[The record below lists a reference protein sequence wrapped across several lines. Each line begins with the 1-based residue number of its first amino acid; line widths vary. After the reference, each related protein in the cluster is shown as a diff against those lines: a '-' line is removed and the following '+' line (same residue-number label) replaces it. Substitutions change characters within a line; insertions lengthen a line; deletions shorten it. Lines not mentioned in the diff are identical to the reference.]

1 MADPVKPL
9 DRLKPF
15 QRINNDDFVVRRAP
29 DGRGVPCGC
38 RTPDQFAN
46 MEEEFKKFIDSRLP
60 LPLLRVLDTVRD
72 IANAAAA
79 AARAAAV
86 AAATT
91 LAAAQG
97 LLGGPIT
104 AVIAAI
110 LGFATALAAISAF
123 VNDVVDVITTAL
135 RGFLVRIGRRL
146 ALRALR
152 VTPQWV
158 PVLRGA
164 SSASITR
171 DQIIE
176 VEGIV
181 TRSYGDPIEPPFFQW
196 HTWLN
201 WSIQVRP
208 EEKYGNV
215 VSPAATPP
223 NTEDAQGGETAIA
236 RAGSFEIQWDAG
248 ALFEQPMTFGGGF
261 NDPFASGFRD
271 TDMPDVDGP
280 MTSGDWIWPMTGMF
294 VWASGRWVYDCSRT
308 TSGTDPLMCAVM
320 NPPRAIATATWEA
333 VQFAENDPGDQKPSR
348 VPAIRFMFFA
358 CKRGGY
364 MSYDTLADH
373 DYEFILD
380 LPPLQQ
386 KLAPFPIGHTPD
398 FPHNT
403 IVVRPRLLKGRVS
416 LPFAGAKLL
425 DPVIEVIASDDPSVP
440 PRQVRLTIPKAQL
453 EGADA
458 GGVMLSL
465 GWFDPNLE
473 RAATV
478 KRCSVSFGGLQGR
491 FTVRDNPV
499 KQIRDMFKK
508 EEADLRKEIAD
519 RVAKIKILGLG
530 LDDIPKVPDP
540 LHPGQQIDLG
550 GDLKKLVAQIVDK
563 ALEGFINALA
573 DVVGSKA
580 ETEEWLLRVGVN
592 GRWQTRYFPGLD
604 KGALALSKPMG
615 FEVFLG
621 PDDFLFFSTGGVE
634 FNPVGD
640 MMRAAKGARQLTRRT
655 RQPFTWNEIVNATR
669 DDLREL
675 VFQYALEVLTGN
687 SASANPALG
696 LENAVLGIIDPDFSR
711 PGDVVE
717 ASNPLRMKD
726 VQPQSVQVR
735 RLARFARATG
745 EQLVLV
751 ENRNL
756 DDYQLTALI
765 QIARQR

>member
-9 DRLKPF
+9 NRLKPF
-15 QRINNDDFVVRRAP
+15 QRINNDDFVVAAPP
-29 DGRGVPCGC
+29 DGLGVPCGC
-38 RTPDQFAN
+38 HTPDEFAN
-46 MEEEFKKFIDSRLP
+46 LEQEFKDFLDSRLP
-60 LPLLRVLDTVRD
+60 LPLLKVLDTVGD
-72 IANAAAA
+72 IAKAAAE

-86 AAATT
+86 AAATA

-97 LLGGPIT
+97 LLGGPI
-104 AVIAAI
+104 ASVIAAI
-110 LGFATALAAISAF
+110 LGFATAVAAITAF
-123 VNDVVDVITTAL
+123 VNDVVGVITTVL
-135 RGFLVRIGRRL
+135 RGFMIRIGRRL
-146 ALRALR
+146 ALRAIR
-152 VTPQWV
+152 VIPQWV

-164 SSASITR
+164 SSQRITR
-171 DQIIE
+171 DQIKE

-201 WSIQVRP
+201 WSIHVQP
-208 EEKYGNV
+208 EERYKNV
-215 VSPAATPP
+215 ISPAGNPP
-223 NTEDAQGGETAIA
+223 NTEGAQTGERAIA
-236 RAGSFEIQWDAG
+236 RPGSFEIQWDTG
-248 ALFEQPMTFGGGF
+248 ALFEQPMTFRGDF
-261 NDPFASGFRD
+261 NDPFALGFRD
-271 TDMPDVDGP
+271 TEMPDVDGP

-308 TSGTDPLMCAVM
+308 TPGANPKMCAMM

-333 VQFAENDPGDQKPSR
+333 VQFAENDPGDQKPSK

-364 MSYDTLADH
+364 LSYDTIADQ

-380 LPPLQQ
+380 LPPLEQ
-386 KLAPFPIGHTPD
+386 KVAPFPIGSTPD

-416 LPFAGAKLL
+416 LPFAGARLL
-425 DPVIEVIASDDPSVP
+425 DPIIAEIPSADPNVP
-440 PRQVRLTIPKAQL
+440 PKQAKITIPKSQL
-453 EGADA
+453 EGAEAA
-458 GGVMLSL
+458 GVILSL

-478 KRCSVSFGGLQGR
+478 KKCSVSFGGLEGR
-491 FTVRDNPV
+491 FTVRDDPV
-499 KQIRDMFKK
+499 RQIREMFKK
-508 EEADLRKEIAD
+508 EEADLRKEIAE

-530 LDDIPKVPDP
+530 LDDIPVVPNP
-540 LHPGQQIDLG
+540 FNPGQQIDLG

-563 ALEGFINALA
+563 AIEGFIDELA
-573 DVVGSKA
+573 KLIGGRTEK
-580 ETEEWLLRVGVN
+580 EEWLLRVGVN
-592 GRWQTRYFPGLD
+592 GRWQSRYFPNLD
-604 KGALALSKPMG
+604 RGAFAMPQSIG

-621 PDDFLFFSTGGVE
+621 PDDFFFFSSGGVE

-640 MMRAAKGARQLTRRT
+640 MMRAAKRRRELTKRNGP
-655 RQPFTWNEIVNATR
+655 PFTWNEIVNATG
-669 DDLREL
+669 DDRREL
-675 VFQYALEVLTGN
+675 IFQYALEVLAGN

-696 LENAVLGIIDPDFSR
+696 LENTLLGIVDPDFSR
-711 PGDVVE
+711 PGDIPE

-726 VQPQSVQVR
+726 VTPQSVQFT

-745 EQLVLV
+745 EELILV
-751 ENRNL
+751 ENPRL

-765 QIARQR
+765 QISSQR